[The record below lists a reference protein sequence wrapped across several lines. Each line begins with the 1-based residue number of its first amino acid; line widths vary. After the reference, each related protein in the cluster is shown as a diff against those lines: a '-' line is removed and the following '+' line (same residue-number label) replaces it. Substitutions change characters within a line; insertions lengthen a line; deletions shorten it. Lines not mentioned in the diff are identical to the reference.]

1 MTDLYQAII
10 NAREQIAPHV
20 FHTSLEASQYLSD
33 KLHANILLK
42 NEHCQ
47 RTGSFKIRGAMNKLM
62 SLNAQE
68 RAKGVVCASAGNHGI
83 GVALAGQI
91 TNTQTIAFVPK
102 TVDSSRLQQIKAYG
116 AQVQLIDG
124 DCGDAERQARAYAE
138 KNRMVYVSPYNDYQV
153 IAGQGTIGYE
163 MHQDCPDLDYCFVAV
178 GGGGLISG
186 ISCFLKEHNPS
197 IKVIGCLPQNASIM
211 AESVKRGSVVTQ
223 PDLPTLS
230 DSTAGSLEAD
240 TITLSLCQH
249 YVDDFVLVSEQEIQ
263 AAMRFLAT
271 EHHWMVEGA
280 AGVALAGLIQMGKN
294 LKAQKAAAVLC
305 GRNINFEKYLQ
316 VMKSSG

>member
-1 MTDLYQAII
+1 MTNLYQAIVD
-10 NAREQIAPHV
+10 ATEQITPHV
-20 FHTSLEASQYLSD
+20 FHTPLEFSQCLSN
-33 KLHANILLK
+33 KFHANIMLK

-47 RTGSFKIRGAMNKLM
+47 RTGSFKIRGALTKLL

-68 RAKGVVCASAGNHGI
+68 QSKGVVCASAGNHGI

-91 TNTQTIAFVPK
+91 TGIQTIAFVPK

-116 AQVQLIDG
+116 AKVQFIDG
-124 DCGDAERQARAYAE
+124 DCGDAERQARVYAE
-138 KNRMVYVSPYNDYQV
+138 NNQMTYVSPYNDSKV
-153 IAGQGTIGYE
+153 IAGQGTIGHE
-163 MHQDCPDLDYCFVAV
+163 IHQDCPDLDYCFVAV

-186 ISCFLKEHNPS
+186 ISCFLKEHNSS

-211 AESVKRGSVVTQ
+211 AESVIKGSIVTQ
-223 PDLPTLS
+223 PNLPTLS

-240 TITLSLCQH
+240 TITLSLCQQ

-263 AAMRFLAT
+263 AAMRLLAT

-280 AGVALAGLIQMGKN
+280 AGVALAGL
-294 LKAQKAAAVLC
+294 L
-305 GRNINFEKYLQ
+305 
-316 VMKSSG
+316 